1 MNGDGNSGSKCHEEV
16 PSAHARE
23 FLRDSRTKEEDEWS
37 GAGSKAEG
45 LV

>member
-16 PSAHARE
+16 PYAHARE
-23 FLRDSRTKEEDEWS
+23 FPRDFRTKEEEWS
-37 GAGSKAEG
+37 GAGSKAGG